1 MQFLAKSEERKANR
15 GCETAVPYNHEMRR
29 GLLAA
34 AGFLCFASCLAL
46 GQGLEIQEVSGQGAI
61 MGEEYVLTLEATGG
75 VAPYTWHLVDGEL
88 PPGCK
93 LHHRTGKISGVPT
106 TAGVYHFTIAVQDS
120 DIPKSELKREFTV
133 RVIEG
138 LMISWND
145 PPKIHGHAISGS
157 ATVTNQTPLEMV
169 VTFIVVAVNDV
180 GRATALGYQH
190 FTLAAQA
197 TSPVIPFGS
206 SPGPGTYYIRAD
218 AVAHRPGKHH
228 MYRVNKETREPMKVT
243 QF

>member
-1 MQFLAKSEERKANR
+1 MSENSA
-15 GCETAVPYNHEMRR
+15 PHIIDEMGQR
-29 GLLAA
+29 LLAA
-34 AGFLCFASCLAL
+34 VGFLCFASCLAL
-46 GQGLEIQEVSGQGAI
+46 AQGQSLEIQAVPGQGAI
-61 MGEEYVLTLEATGG
+61 VGQEFTLALSATGG

-93 LHHRTGKISGVPT
+93 LHRHTGKISGLPT
-106 TAGVYHFTIAVQDS
+106 TAGLYHFTIAVHDS
-120 DIPKSELKREFTV
+120 DIPKSELKHEFTV

-138 LMISWND
+138 LTIEWNE
-145 PPKIHGHAISGS
+145 PPEVHGNAIKGS
-157 ATVTNQTPLEMV
+157 AIITNQTPLDMV
-169 VTFIVVAVNDV
+169 VTFIVVAVNEI

-206 SPGPGTYYIRAD
+206 NPGLGTYYIRAD
-218 AVAHRPGKHH
+218 AVAHRPGHH
-228 MYRVNKETREPMKVT
+228 HIYRVNKETREPMKLT